1 MGGIHPRAK
10 KVVGQRLGKAARA
23 LVYGDVDT
31 AWTGPV
37 LIGCSLEPAP
47 PDEPVDPKHQLPIAG
62 PRIRFVFNSTLLGSQ
77 DAVSVR
83 VPGWELSLPH
93 GPPDSYTPY
102 PMSLGARGQPFA
114 DLAAAGLL
122 SQQLLEVLTS
132 TWRPG
137 APGGAHNLLYTS
149 PLEVRY
155 GGSLTNLS
163 DGGVWLSL
171 RLENQ
176 CYDTQYRGTGPHDP
190 Q

>member
-10 KVVGQRLGKAARA
+10 RVVGQRLGKAARA
-23 LVYGDVDT
+23 LVYNDGAT

-37 LIGCSLEPAP
+37 LVGCALEPTP
-47 PDEPVDPKHQLPIAG
+47 PGTPVDPKHQLPIAG
-62 PRIRFVFNSTLLGSQ
+62 PRLRLRFNATLLGAEDS
-77 DAVSVR
+77 VSVR

-122 SQQLLEVLTS
+122 TEDLLKVLTRV
-132 TWRPG
+132 WRPG
-137 APGGAHNLLYTS
+137 EAGKAHNLLYTS

-155 GGSLTNLS
+155 GGS
-163 DGGVWLSL
+163 
-171 RLENQ
+171 R
-176 CYDTQYRGTGPHDP
+176 
-190 Q
+190 